1 MMVGNSD
8 ILVTSELQ
16 QIKRILISYIRI
28 SLVKD
33 QDVFYIEV
41 VLLKSEFLNT
51 I

>member
-1 MMVGNSD
+1 MVGNSD
-8 ILVTSELQ
+8 ILVASELQ